1 MRTITRYD
9 FEFLGVKVFGVEW
22 KYNTKLTRCSYNVF
36 YFEKDNYLYI
46 VTQKD
51 DFSFVSDIDY
61 IKYIIKE
68 KFLPELGEK

>member
-9 FEFLGVKVFGVEW
+9 FEFLGVKVLGVEW
-22 KYNTKLTRCSYNVF
+22 KYNTNNVF

-61 IKYIIKE
+61 IKYIINE

>member
-9 FEFLGVKVFGVEW
+9 FEFLGVKVLGVEW
-22 KYNTKLTRCSYNVF
+22 KDNTNNVF